1 MTRIA
6 TVLGTRPEAVKLAP
20 LIRALDG
27 QKSGFDVVTVATGQQ
42 RNGFA
47 ETLTSLDLEIDRW
60 LDVLTPGQ
68 PLWKLSARL
77 LDALGEVFD
86 EIKPDLV
93 LVQGDTQSALA
104 GAMAGAFRQT
114 PVAHVEAGLRSGNI
128 HAPFP
133 EELNRRSIAQVTTLH
148 FAPTRVAA
156 ENLIKEGINR
166 NSIAVTGNTVVDSLK
181 RFCPIGAGSTAAREN
196 RMRIIVTSHRRESWN
211 DGLDNICRAIRELA
225 SRCQG
230 PDILYILPSSPDLRS
245 RISAALGD
253 ISAVRLSEPLP
264 YARFLATLAKA
275 DIVLTD
281 SGGVQ
286 EETAT
291 LGVPTVVMRNETDRP
306 ESLALAH
313 TRLSGTAPEAIVR
326 ATMALITERRDIMR
340 DKEPSPFGDGRASER
355 IVKALDNWR
364 KGLLPL
370 ISPNEE
376 FPG

>member
-77 LDALGEVFD
+77 LDALGQVFD

-104 GAMAGAFRQT
+104 GAMTGAFRQT

-128 HAPFP
+128 RAPFP
-133 EELNRRSIAQVTTLH
+133 EELNRRSIAQGTTLH

-156 ENLIKEGINR
+156 ENLIKEGIDR
-166 NSIAVTGNTVVDSLK
+166 NAIAVTGNTVVDSLK
-181 RFCPIGAGSTAAREN
+181 RFCPSGTASTAAREN

-245 RISAALGD
+245 RITAALGD

-306 ESLALAH
+306 ESLTLAH
-313 TRLSGTAPEAIVR
+313 TRLSGTAPEAIVT
-326 ATMALITERRDIMR
+326 ATMALIAERRNILR
-340 DKEPSPFGDGRASER
+340 DKEPSPFGDGQASER
-355 IVKALDNWR
+355 IVKALRNWR
-364 KGLLPL
+364 NGLFPL
-370 ISPNEE
+370 LSPNEE